1 MKIYCLVIA
10 TTNNKRVFKTEYNK
24 DSVICEANK
33 NKDMYFAKLPT
44 NFASSINL
52 FIAVLQRSQNLI
64 KRNYVNK
71 KASEIFISHN
81 IISTLLNQICHT
93 F

>member
-10 TTNNKRVFKTEYNK
+10 TTNNKRVFETEYNK
-24 DSVICEANK
+24 DSVICKANK

-52 FIAVLQRSQNLI
+52 FIAVLQRSQIL
-64 KRNYVNK
+64 
-71 KASEIFISHN
+71 
-81 IISTLLNQICHT
+81 
-93 F
+93 